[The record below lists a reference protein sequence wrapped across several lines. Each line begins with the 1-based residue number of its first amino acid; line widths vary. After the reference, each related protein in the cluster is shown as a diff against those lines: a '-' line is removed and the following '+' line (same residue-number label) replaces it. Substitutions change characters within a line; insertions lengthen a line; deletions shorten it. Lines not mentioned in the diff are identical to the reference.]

1 MRLIAPE
8 SWPGALQVVARLIGP
23 EAAAAVA
30 RTMGGRRQYLPAV
43 PGREHPLA
51 RLIGLQGARLVA
63 AQLVGERGDH
73 VDWPSAR
80 TQLTFMDAASLRAA
94 GHSEAA
100 IARKLRISARQVRRL
115 VAHLPKGEATPTAA
129 EAVER
134 VCPTCG
140 HRHRLRAAVPA
151 DTRQLPLPLA

>member
-1 MRLIAPE
+1 MRLTPE
-8 SWPGALQVVARLIGP
+8 AWPGALQIVARLVGP

-30 RTMGGRRQYLPAV
+30 RTMGGRRHYLPAV
-43 PGREHPLA
+43 PGREHALA
-51 RLIGLQGARLVA
+51 RIIGLQGARLVA
-63 AQLVGERGDH
+63 ALLVGERGDH

-80 TQLTFMDAASLRAA
+80 TQMNFMDAAALRDA

-100 IARKLRISARQVRRL
+100 IARKLNISARQVRRL
-115 VAHLPKGEATPTAA
+115 VAHLPKGTGAPASD

-140 HRHRLRAAVPA
+140 HRHRVRAAMP